1 MPHIP
6 DKLVRQELRRLSDKV
21 QLVDRDC
28 VKKHLT
34 TAILLELRQPYWS
47 YKAGRFWTRDYVLVV
62 MRYRTEIPLG
72 WFVLREG
79 ERLVHLDGRLAIFR
93 RFGEAQRA
101 AVLHARDGHG
111 AGVPF
116 WDGLGWKG
124 S

>member
-1 MPHIP
+1 VTPPI
-6 DKLVRQELRRLSDKV
+6 DRGAEIRCYI
-21 QLVDRDC
+21 LVDQDC
-28 VKKHLT
+28 LKKHLT

-79 ERLVHLDGRLAIFR
+79 KRLAHPDGRLAIFR

-101 AVLHARDGHG
+101 AVLHASDSLGG
-111 AGVPF
+111 GVPF
-116 WDGLGWKG
+116 WGGLGWKG